1 MNNLKE
7 LLQEADPLRHEPA
20 PPPHRRALQRQA
32 VLAASRRA
40 HIAAPKPRSRAA
52 IFATSALMA
61 VAVVTLAAFL
71 WSMFNSKVE
80 AAIRFEVRMAETA
93 PAPGMQK
100 AQVAGTDRYVY
111 LHSGVVVSNNDI
123 ASLRVVQAG
132 GASQYGISIK
142 FNAAGADKMRKAT
155 KEHIGKPLAI
165 LLDGQVIM
173 APVVRD
179 AVGESAM
186 LTGHYTKSEAQSV
199 ADRIAR
205 GIGMQ

>member
-7 LLQEADPLRHEPA
+7 LLQNADPLQHESA
-20 PPPHRRALQRQA
+20 PPPQRRALQRQA
-32 VLAASRRA
+32 VLAASRA

-61 VAVVTLAAFL
+61 VAVVALAAFL

-93 PAPGMQK
+93 PAPGLQK

-132 GASQYGISIK
+132 GPSQYGISIK

-155 KEHIGKPLAI
+155 SAHVGKPLAI

-186 LTGHYTKSEAQSV
+186 LTGHYTRSEAQKV
-199 ADRIAR
+199 ADRIAK